1 MRSLMSAALPVEVRI
16 PCGSAW
22 LPGDLTVP
30 VEFIGLVVFADAG
43 PDGRH
48 NACSR
53 RIAHR
58 LHDAGIATLLFN
70 PLTATEAE
78 AEGHRDPHRP
88 DVALLTRR
96 LELATAWAAARADVR
111 GMPLGFLAKGA
122 GSAAALIAA
131 AQLGPRVSA
140 IVAHSGRPELAGAA
154 ALGSVSAPTLLIGGH
169 EDPSGLARLER
180 VLDLLGG
187 VKRLAVVPRAG
198 THLDHGEPLE
208 QVGDLAAAWF
218 SRHLLRTEQLA

>member
-1 MRSLMSAALPVEVRI
+1 MRSLTSAALPVEVRI
-16 PCGSAW
+16 PCGTAW

-30 VEFIGLVVFADAG
+30 AEFIGLVVFADAG
-43 PDGRH
+43 ARGRH

-53 RIAHR
+53 RIALR
-58 LHDAGIATLLFN
+58 LQDAGIATLLFDA
-70 PLTATEAE
+70 LTANEAE
-78 AEGHRDPHRP
+78 AEVHRDAHRP
-88 DVALLTRR
+88 DIALLTRR
-96 LELATAWAAARADVR
+96 LELAAAWAAARADVR
-111 GMPLGFLAKGA
+111 GMPLGYLATGA

-131 AQLGPRVSA
+131 AQLGSRVAA

-154 ALGSVSAPTLLIGGH
+154 ALGSVSAPTLLVGGH

-198 THLDHGEPLE
+198 SHLDHGESLE
-208 QVGDLAAAWF
+208 QVADLAAAWF